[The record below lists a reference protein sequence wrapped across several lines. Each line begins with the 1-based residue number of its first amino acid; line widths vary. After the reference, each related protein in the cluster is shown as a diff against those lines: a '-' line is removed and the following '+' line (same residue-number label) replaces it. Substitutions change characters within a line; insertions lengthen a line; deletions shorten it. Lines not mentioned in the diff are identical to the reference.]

1 MKKKKDSNTLTITE
15 MSNLTG
21 VKRQT
26 LQLFESMGLL
36 LPMNEKEIIAVREEN
51 LIRNSNEKQK
61 RASTWRYKKEDVF
74 TVNVIQIF
82 HMLEYP
88 YEKIK
93 KIFDKKQIDSE
104 LKVAHK
110 EIDNKINE
118 LMEKKKYLEYIFERE
133 SSIEDLPQILKE
145 YFWTKYVKYIAS
157 NSISFPV
164 SKNIELLS
172 KAQSQKDEEKVDSK
186 FLAKSDLLFL
196 MLITMSEEPEGSKY
210 VIECLNQLG
219 DLLANPYIIDVFEK
233 DENDDEISY
242 RYAALQVFEAGI
254 KTQYERK
261 NNEAFNQIVEVFGAS
276 CLDLTFKL
284 IADYLI
290 NIKKQ
295 YPEKADN
302 FESWD
307 ETIKE
312 LYEDMDDDE
321 SINAE

>member
-61 RASTWRYKKEDVF
+61 RSSTWRYKKEDVF

-104 LKVAHK
+104 LKIAHK

-145 YFWTKYVKYIAS
+145 YFWNKYVKYITS
-157 NSISFPV
+157 NSICFPV
-164 SKNIELLS
+164 SKNIEFIS
-172 KAQSQKDEEKVDSK
+172 KAQSQNDEEKVDSK
-186 FLAKSDLLFL
+186 FLAKSDLLFS
-196 MLITMSEEPEGSKY
+196 MLLTMSEEPEDSKY
-210 VIECLNQLG
+210 VVECINQLS
-219 DLLANPYIIDVFEK
+219 DLLVNVFFTDEIEE

-242 RYAALQVFEAGI
+242 RYAALKLFDAGI
-254 KTQYERK
+254 KIQCERDD
-261 NNEAFNQIVEVFGAS
+261 EVFNQIIEMFGTS

-290 NIKKQ
+290 KIKKQ
-295 YPEKADN
+295 YPERADN
-302 FESWD
+302 FECWD
-307 ETIKE
+307 ETIE
-312 LYEDMDDDE
+312 EMQEDMDDDE